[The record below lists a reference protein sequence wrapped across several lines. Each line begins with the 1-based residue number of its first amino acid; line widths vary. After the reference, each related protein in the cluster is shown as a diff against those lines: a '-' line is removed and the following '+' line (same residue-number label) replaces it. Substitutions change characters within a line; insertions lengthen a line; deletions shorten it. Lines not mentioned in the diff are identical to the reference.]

1 MQLSGSAQVNSSR
14 RRNTVGVVR
23 LVRGA
28 GRGRA
33 RYVPEVLAV
42 RRWVARGEALAAAV
56 EQISAINVELLAR
69 RELR

>member
-1 MQLSGSAQVNSSR
+1 
-14 RRNTVGVVR
+14 
-23 LVRGA
+23 
-28 GRGRA
+28 
-33 RYVPEVLAV
+33 VPEVLAV